1 MLRFKVVWE
10 NKEHEFIFAKSED
23 DARNWAEQQAGEKQ
37 SNVKAVT
44 PCILDPKNQLKPSHV
59 STR

>member
-10 NKEHEFIFAKSED
+10 NKEQEFIFAKTEE
-23 DARNWAEQQAGEKQ
+23 DARSWAEAQAGEKQ
-37 SNVKAVT
+37 SDVKAVT
-44 PCILDPKNQLKPSHV
+44 PCILDAKNQLKPSHV